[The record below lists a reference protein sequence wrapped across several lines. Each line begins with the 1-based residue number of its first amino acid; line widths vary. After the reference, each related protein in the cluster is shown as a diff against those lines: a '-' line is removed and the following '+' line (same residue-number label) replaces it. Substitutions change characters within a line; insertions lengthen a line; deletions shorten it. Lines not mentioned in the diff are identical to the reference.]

1 MTEREINEKIRQ
13 AFDHATPDVWD
24 AVLSDC
30 KEQKGR
36 VFVMETAKKKKTW
49 TRQLAGIAAC
59 LCLIVG
65 AVFGFQNYQVN
76 HAVDATVSL
85 DVNPSIEIQV
95 NQKERVLQVIP
106 LNDDGKIIIGD
117 MDFSGSNLDV
127 TVHAIIGSMLQN
139 GYLNELTNSILISVD
154 NNDPARG
161 AALQERL
168 TAEINKLL
176 HTDTFSGSVLSQTVS
191 KNDDLQQLAEK
202 YGITMGKAQLIQ
214 AILSENSIHTFEDLV
229 PLSIN
234 ELNLLLNTKPAA
246 TAQVEVVGTAS
257 DKAYIGEAMAKEI
270 ALEKAGVTVGSLVAY
285 EIEMDFNHGVMVY
298 DMDFISGGYE
308 YDCEINA
315 VTGDV
320 VKFEKEYKG
329 TPAAPNSAPNPPQN
343 STTQSTS
350 QTTTKITAEKA
361 KEIALNHAGVKSS
374 DVTGYKSDLDW
385 DDGVS
390 VYELEFWAGG
400 YEYDYEINAV
410 TGAVLKSEK
419 EYHGAP
425 TTPSSTPDS
434 TQGGNT
440 QPQGGNTQSS
450 GQATNQITPEKA
462 TEIALN
468 HAGVKSG
475 DVTGVKSN
483 LDWDDGV
490 SIYELEF
497 WAGSYEYDYEINAVT
512 GAVLKSEKEHHGTPA
527 TSSSTPGST
536 QGGNTQPQGG
546 NTQSSSQATN
556 QITPKKAKEIA
567 LNHAGVSS
575 GNITGFKSELDF
587 DNGVNVYELEFR
599 AGG

>member
-36 VFVMETAKKKKTW
+36 VFVMETAKKKKSW

-65 AVFGFQNYQVN
+65 AAFGFQNYQVN

-106 LNDDGKIIIGD
+106 LNDDGKIIVGD

-176 HTDTFSGSVLSQTVS
+176 QTDMFSGSVLSQTVS
-191 KNDDLQQLAEK
+191 KSDDLQQLAEK

-214 AILSENSIHTFEDLV
+214 AILSENSLHTFEDLV

-234 ELNLLLNTKPAA
+234 ELNLLLNAKPAA
-246 TAQVEVVGTAS
+246 ATQVEVVGTAS
-257 DKAYIGEAMAKEI
+257 DKAYIGEARAKEI
-270 ALEKAGVTVGSLVAY
+270 ALEKAGVTADSLVAY

-308 YDCEINA
+308 YDCEIDA
-315 VTGDV
+315 VTGSV

-329 TPAAPNSAPNPPQN
+329 APAASNSASNPPQGGN
-343 STTQSTS
+343 TQPADPS
-350 QTTTKITAEKA
+350 TTKITAEKA

-374 DVTGYKSDLDW
+374 DVTGYKSNLDW

-390 VYELEFWAGG
+390 VYELEFRAGS

-419 EYHGAP
+419 EYHG
-425 TTPSSTPDS
+425 TPSRSDPTSNS

-440 QPQGGNTQSS
+440 QTTQT
-450 GQATNQITPEKA
+450 TNQITPEKA
-462 TEIALN
+462 KEIALN
-468 HAGVKSG
+468 HARVKSG
-475 DVTGVKSN
+475 DLTGFKSN

-490 SIYELEF
+490 GIYELEF
-497 WAGSYEYDYEINAVT
+497 RAGGYEYDYEINAST
-512 GAVLKSEKEHHGTPA
+512 GAVLKADK
-527 TSSSTPGST
+527 
-536 QGGNTQPQGG
+536 
-546 NTQSSSQATN
+546 
-556 QITPKKAKEIA
+556 
-567 LNHAGVSS
+567 
-575 GNITGFKSELDF
+575 ELD
-587 DNGVNVYELEFR
+587 D
-599 AGG
+599 

>member
-13 AFDHATPDVWD
+13 AFDHATPDAWD
-24 AVLSDC
+24 TVLSDC

-49 TRQLAGIAAC
+49 TRQLVGIAAC

-65 AVFGFQNYQVN
+65 AVFAFQNYKVN

-106 LNDDGKIIIGD
+106 LNDDGKNIVGD

-154 NNDPARG
+154 NNDPTRG

-176 HTDTFSGSVLSQTVS
+176 QTDTFSGSVLSQTVS
-191 KNDDLQQLAEK
+191 KSDDLQQLAEK

-214 AILSENSIHTFEDLV
+214 AILSENPLHTFEDLV

-246 TAQVEVVGTAS
+246 STQVEVVGTAS
-257 DKAYIGEAMAKEI
+257 DKAYIGEARAKEI
-270 ALEKAGVTVGSLVAY
+270 ALEKAGVTADSLIGY
-285 EIEMDFNHGVMVY
+285 EIEMDFNHGIMVY
-298 DMDFISGGYE
+298 DIDFISGGYE

-320 VKFEKEYKG
+320 VEFEKEYKG
-329 TPAAPNSAPNPPQN
+329 TAFASNSASDPPQN
-343 STTQSTS
+343 SNTQPAAGP
-350 QTTTKITAEKA
+350 TTTKIAAEKA
-361 KEIALNHAGVKSS
+361 KEIALNHAGVKSG
-374 DVTGYKSDLDW
+374 DVTGYKSNLDW

-390 VYELEFWAGG
+390 VYELEFWVGS

-419 EYHGAP
+419 EYHG
-425 TTPSSTPDS
+425 TPSRSGPDS
-434 TQGGNT
+434 NSS
-440 QPQGGNTQSS
+440 QGGNTQSS
-450 GQATNQITPEKA
+450 GQTADQITLEKA
-462 TEIALN
+462 KEIALN

-475 DVTGVKSN
+475 DVVGFRSE
-483 LDWDDGV
+483 LDRDDGV
-490 SIYELEF
+490 SIYELTF
-497 WAGSYEYDYEINAVT
+497 RAGGYEYDYEINATT
-512 GAVLKSEKEHHGTPA
+512 GAVLKSEKE
-527 TSSSTPGST
+527 
-536 QGGNTQPQGG
+536 
-546 NTQSSSQATN
+546 
-556 QITPKKAKEIA
+556 
-567 LNHAGVSS
+567 
-575 GNITGFKSELDF
+575 LD
-587 DNGVNVYELEFR
+587 D
-599 AGG
+599 